1 MKIVAPSLLSAD
13 FSCLDREMA
22 RVEEAGAKYLHLDVM
37 DGHFVPNLTFG
48 APVIK
53 CLRKHSKM
61 FFDVHLMI
69 ENPEKYLED
78 FAKAGADLLNV
89 HAETVK
95 NLPAVVKTIHDLGC
109 QAAVAIKPDTPL
121 SAIESVLDQVDM
133 VLVMTVYPGFSG
145 QKLIPEALAKI
156 PVLDRM
162 RKEKG
167 YSFTIQIDG
176 GVGLGNLKEVMETGV
191 DIVVAGSAVFGAA
204 DPAQATKDFLSV
216 MEAYA

>member
-1 MKIVAPSLLSAD
+1 M
-13 FSCLDREMA
+13 
-22 RVEEAGAKYLHLDVM
+22 
-37 DGHFVPNLTFG
+37 
-48 APVIK
+48 
-53 CLRKHSKM
+53 
-61 FFDVHLMI
+61 
-69 ENPEKYLED
+69 
-78 FAKAGADLLNV
+78 
-89 HAETVK
+89 
-95 NLPAVVKTIHDLGC
+95 
-109 QAAVAIKPDTPL
+109 AIKPDTPL